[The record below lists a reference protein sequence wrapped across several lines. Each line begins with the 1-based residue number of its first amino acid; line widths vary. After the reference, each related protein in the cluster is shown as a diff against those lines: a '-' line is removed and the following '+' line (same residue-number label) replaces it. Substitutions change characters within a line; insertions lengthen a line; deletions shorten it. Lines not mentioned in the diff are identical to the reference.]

1 MTMHEEYQDECY
13 FVLRKYYRN
22 GMPGPVEQK
31 RIMTEKE
38 ADKRNAAMETAG
50 MLQEWVRL

>member
-1 MTMHEEYQDECY
+1 MHEEYQDECY